1 MKTPHYPR
9 AAVGMPAY
17 SGCIIDCH
25 IHPALETG
33 PALNWFGPVGGF
45 ARQVADLRRA
55 GISRACGAPIT
66 RGAPDTFAA
75 IRRLNNQ
82 ALRLRDRFPDF
93 YTPGIQVH
101 PHFPAE
107 SCREIERCCG
117 REGVRWI
124 GELAGYIMGYGDDYA
139 SEAALTVMRAA
150 AAHGAA
156 VNLHCN
162 DLNTLDR
169 LCTILPGLKI
179 VLAHP
184 GGGKQDI
191 LARLAMVARHANL
204 HLDISGSGIDRLG
217 LLRHATDLAGS
228 GKLLFGTDYP
238 VNNPAVYVHGALYE
252 RLTGAERAALFAG
265 NFLRLTDEAV
275 PEKCDGRATRRGA
288 GGGS

>member
-1 MKTPHYPR
+1 
-9 AAVGMPAY
+9 MPARLPT
-17 SGCIIDCH
+17 CAA
-25 IHPALETG
+25 PAFPG
-33 PALNWFGPVGGF
+33 PAGL
-45 ARQVADLRRA
+45 
-55 GISRACGAPIT
+55 PIT
-66 RGAPDTFAA
+66 RGAPTHLPAA

-82 ALRLRDRFPDF
+82 VLRLRDRFPDF

-107 SCREIERCCG
+107 SCREIERCRG

-139 SEAALTVMRAA
+139 SEAALTVMRGGG
-150 AAHGAA
+150 AHGAA

-217 LLRHATDLAGS
+217 LPAMRRPGRQRQIAFRDGS
-228 GKLLFGTDYP
+228 RST
-238 VNNPAVYVHGALYE
+238 
-252 RLTGAERAALFAG
+252 
-265 NFLRLTDEAV
+265 
-275 PEKCDGRATRRGA
+275 TRRFTCMA
-288 GGGS
+288 RFTNA